1 MPAFITSPIA
11 APPLTYNDTTAPI
24 AVGTRGITSDG
35 GEAIFI
41 QAQSEN
47 SQYAAVVIQSNY
59 KGLMATTALVTEATG
74 VGRRVGWAQASIGS
88 GNYGWVQTMGKPIG
102 RCATN
107 CADMVALYTTSTAGE
122 VDDAVVSIGLLEGV
136 MAKTTIS
143 NATAVTLLVATP
155 CFVGNMAV
163 QA

>member
-1 MPAFITSPIA
+1 MPTYITSPIA
-11 APPLTYNDTTAPI
+11 APPLNYNDTTAPI

-35 GEAIFI
+35 GEAVFI
-41 QAQSEN
+41 QAQSEI

-122 VDDAVVSIGLLEGV
+122 IDDAVVSIALLEGV
-136 MAKTTIS
+136 LAKTTIS

-155 CFVGNMAV
+155 CFVGV
-163 QA
+163 YSLQA